1 MNGITNVTMTSEQ
14 RHDQLLD
21 VLERC
26 MTACEKGAMTGLGT
40 AGNSNGASQLTRLAL
55 DCAEICAT
63 TARFVARGS
72 AYMNELL
79 VLCSQI
85 CKACEIACRKEEN
98 CFQECAD
105 TCHECHLTCALVAQ
119 PS

>member
-1 MNGITNVTMTSEQ
+1 MNGTTSVKMTSDQ
-14 RHDQLLD
+14 RNDQLLD

-26 MTACEKGAMTGLGT
+26 MTACEKGAMTGLG
-40 AGNSNGASQLTRLAL
+40 AAEGGRLTRLAL

-72 AYMNELL
+72 SYMNDLL

-85 CKACEIACRKEEN
+85 CKACETACRKEEN